1 VEQCLTGADIG
12 NAKIAGLMEDLRMT
26 DDQYEWL
33 LTGFYITY
41 ITFEW
46 MTLLCVYRSRPVLAN
61 PPSFRLIPP
70 HIYLAVVVLSW
81 GIIASLQAAT
91 TSYGALL
98 LLRITLG
105 LAEAAFCGVPFY
117 LSFFFR
123 REELAFRTGLFI
135 SAAPLATSCAS
146 SLAWLITALAQ
157 PAGGIAPWRLLF
169 LVEGFPSVLV
179 AWYSY
184 RHVADSPGS
193 AWFLTK
199 RERMLAVHRLRGNMS
214 KEAAE
219 EEREDQRHGKAGHA
233 IKMSEIVET
242 LKDPKSYL
250 TAVSFQYDI
259 DPHLL

>member
-1 VEQCLTGADIG
+1 VDDSAVRCQWPARLQLTV
-12 NAKIAGLMEDLRMT
+12 R
-26 DDQYEWL
+26 
-33 LTGFYITY
+33 
-41 ITFEW
+41 
-46 MTLLCVYRSRPVLAN
+46 R
-61 PPSFRLIPP
+61 FRLIPP
-70 HIYLAVVVLSW
+70 HVYLAVVVFSW

-146 SLAWLITALAQ
+146 SLAWLITALA
-157 PAGGIAPWRLLF
+157 PPTGGIAPWRLLF

-179 AWYSY
+179 AWYCY

-199 RERMLAVHRLRGNMS
+199 RERMLAVHRLRGNVS
-214 KEAAE
+214 KAAAE
-219 EEREDQRHGKAGHA
+219 EERENQRDGKAGRHS

-242 LKDPKSYL
+242 VKDPKSYL
-250 TAVSFQYDI
+250 TAVRISFDDEQSLTLQAMYFSCNVAFSSMPVFLPTI
-259 DPHLL
+259 IQE